1 MGTVEYQPLKVLR
14 LIANAGFNSSRYS
27 TNYGTAVRDYTLLN
41 LYASGKILKNIS
53 LDAGLN
59 NILDR
64 NYSLVEGF
72 PEEGRNFFVTLRFF
86 N

>member
-1 MGTVEYQPLKVLR
+1 MGILEYMPIKTLR
-14 LIANAGFNSSRYS
+14 LITNAEFNSSRFS
-27 TNYGTAVRDYTLLN
+27 TSYGTKVSDYTLLN
-41 LYASGKILKNIS
+41 LYASGKIMKNFS
-53 LDAGLN
+53 LDAGIN

-72 PEEGRNFFVTLRFF
+72 PEEGRNLFVTLRFF